1 MERTK
6 NTEVKIR
13 WKNTGGGNLYLKDKR
28 KILPGE
34 TFLAYPREVPVG
46 FRDTIK
52 PMEDLN
58 TNKEDIAAI
67 KARYTLRKRG
77 VAWFDIIDGNGKI
90 INTKAMKK
98 ADAEEMIKSLEE

>member
-6 NTEVKIR
+6 STEKRLR
-13 WKNTGGGNLYLKDKR
+13 WKNTGGNLYLKDKR
-28 KILPGE
+28 KILHDE
-34 TFLAYPREVPVG
+34 VFLAFAHEVPMA
-46 FRDTIK
+46 FRTVVK
-52 PMEDLN
+52 LLEDLN
-58 TNKEDIAAI
+58 TNKDDIAAI